1 MTTPSTAIMRAM
13 EPASDTT
20 AGFAFGRFQVAPH
33 RRELL
38 ADGQPIKLGGRAF
51 DVCAM
56 FSGRSECMARQLS
69 SP

>member
-1 MTTPSTAIMRAM
+1 MDPATQP
-13 EPASDTT
+13 PASVT
-20 AGFAFGRFQVAPH
+20 FGRFRVLPH

-38 ADGQPIKLGGRAF
+38 ADGRPIKLGGRAF